1 MKRLTCALA
10 AMVLAALPAAAADIK
25 LGDITISEPF
35 ARASAGRAR
44 NGAAFLTITN
54 TGDADRLLAASAD
67 VSAKT
72 ELHTHTMDAE
82 GVARMR
88 QVEHIDL
95 PAGET
100 VTLQPG
106 GLHVMMM
113 GLKAPLRQGDSFPL
127 ILRFENAGDVS
138 FDVPIMGPGAKGHGG
153 GMQHG
158 HGMKKTN

>member
-10 AMVLAALPAAAADIK
+10 AMILAALPAAAADIMV
-25 LGDITISEPF
+25 GDIMIFEPF
-35 ARASAGRAR
+35 ARASAGRAK

-54 TGDADRLLAASAD
+54 KGGADRLLAASTD
-67 VSAKT
+67 VSTKT

-88 QVEHIDL
+88 QVEHIDV

-100 VTLQPG
+100 VMLQPG
-106 GLHVMMM
+106 GLHVMLM
-113 GLKAPLRQGDSFPL
+113 GLKAPLKQGDSFPL
-127 ILRFENAGDVS
+127 TLRFENAGDVS
-138 FDVPIMGPGAKGHGG
+138 FDIPVMGPGAKGSGG